1 VDSGGA
7 TYRPR
12 EHGIAALN
20 PAPATALSE
29 HTIMQSPNPQSA
41 ALGARPHVVIVDD
54 EADLCEL
61 IAMRLEH
68 NGYRVTCEQTA
79 RGGIEVLERE
89 VVDAMVLD
97 LRLDGESGLDLLDDI
112 QQRSL
117 DLPVVMLT
125 AHGTIETAVEA
136 LERGAYGFLTKPFDA
151 HELLQKL
158 NHAVERVRLRR
169 ELANL
174 RRMLGEA
181 GGNERLLGTSA
192 RIAQVRDLIIRIAPA
207 DATVLVM
214 GESGAGKEVAARSI
228 HAHSARRAGP
238 FLAINCGALPAE
250 LLESELFG
258 YMRGA
263 FTGAQRDKD
272 GLFAAAEGGTL
283 MLDEIGDAPPAVQ
296 VKLLRVLQ
304 ERCYYP
310 VGSTEARTAD
320 VRVIAAT
327 NKDLRAEVEAGR
339 FRDDLFYRLHVVPI
353 VLPPL
358 REHPEDI
365 PLLAELFLTRAATQH
380 VRATPHLSHEALRLL
395 MEHDWPGNVRE
406 LANVVE
412 GAVLLSTDG
421 VLRPAHVLAVLSRR
435 APVAD
440 QVAVEPA
447 TPPSRALPDATLT
460 LLESMPPLREAR
472 DAFDR
477 VYLQEIVR
485 RCNGNVSAAAKL
497 AGRNRTDFHE
507 LLRRHEIAAADYRT

>member
-1 VDSGGA
+1 MNS
-7 TYRPR
+7 T
-12 EHGIAALN
+12 N
-20 PAPATALSE
+20 AP
-29 HTIMQSPNPQSA
+29 
-41 ALGARPHVVIVDD
+41 ARPHVLVVDD
-54 EADLCEL
+54 ERDLCEL

-68 NGYRVTCEQTA
+68 NGYRVTCESTG

-97 LRLDGESGLDLLDDI
+97 LRLDGENGLDLLVDI

-117 DLPVVMLT
+117 DLPVIMLT

-158 NHAVERVRLRR
+158 DHAVERVRLRR

-181 GGNERLLGTSA
+181 GSNERLLGTSA
-192 RIAQVRDLIIRIAPA
+192 PIATVRDRIHRIAPS
-207 DATVLVM
+207 DANVLIM
-214 GESGAGKEVAARSI
+214 GESGSGKEVAARSI
-228 HAHSARRAGP
+228 HAHSSRRDGP

-258 YMRGA
+258 YTRGA
-263 FTGAQRDKD
+263 FTGANRDKD
-272 GLFAAAEGGTL
+272 GFFAAAEGGTL
-283 MLDEIGDAPPAVQ
+283 MLDEIGDAPAAVE

-304 ERCYYP
+304 ERRYFP
-310 VGSTEARTAD
+310 VGSTEPRNAD
-320 VRVIAAT
+320 VRVLAAT
-327 NKDLRAEVEAGR
+327 HKDLRAEVDAGR
-339 FRDDLFYRLHVVPI
+339 FREDLFYRLHVVPI

-358 REHPEDI
+358 REHADDI

-380 VRATPHLSHEALRLL
+380 GLSAPHLSHEALRLL

-412 GAVLLSTDG
+412 GAALLTTDG

-435 APVAD
+435 TPAAEEEEEPTPALQAASAPAR
-440 QVAVEPA
+440 AVPDA
-447 TPPSRALPDATLT
+447 ALDLLAALPP
-460 LLESMPPLREAR
+460 MREAR
-472 DAFDR
+472 EAFDR
-477 VYLQEIVR
+477 AYLQEVLR
-485 RCNGNVSAAAKL
+485 RCGGNVSAAAKL

-507 LLRRHEIAAADYRT
+507 LLRRHEIVAAEYRS